1 MAVVVLYPPGI
12 AELERRVNH
21 LSKNMCDGIAND
33 VRTDLADHVDTGALL
48 ASVWAA
54 STRVWI
60 NTRHWQFI
68 EYGTVPHIIRSHGP
82 YPLRNRKTGQV
93 FGRVVFHPGNA
104 EYAPMRRAL
113 FTKRN
118 EHGRA
123 IGPSHFVGGN
133 R

>member
-1 MAVVVLYPPGI
+1 MYPPGV
-12 AELERRVNH
+12 AELERRVARLTENIT
-21 LSKNMCDGIAND
+21 DGIASD
-33 VRTDLADHVDTGALL
+33 ARHDLGDHIDTGALL
-48 ASVWAA
+48 ASVWSM
-54 STRVWI
+54 STITDGKVWI
-60 NTRHWQFI
+60 NTDHWQFI
-68 EYGTVPHIIRSHGP
+68 EYGTTPHIIRSHGP

-113 FTKRN
+113 YRKRG
-118 EHGRA
+118 EHGHA